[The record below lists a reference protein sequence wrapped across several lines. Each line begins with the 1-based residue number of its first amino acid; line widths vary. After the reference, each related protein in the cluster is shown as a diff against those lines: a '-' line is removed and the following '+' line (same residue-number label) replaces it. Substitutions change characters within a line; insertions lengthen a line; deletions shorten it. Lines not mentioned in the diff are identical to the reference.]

1 MNNEDKLAW
10 CEKYGD
16 KTESEF
22 CVNRLFDLD
31 ITGYLNPEK
40 KRNKYVHDL
49 FSIFKTDL
57 KTIRTPL
64 FKAQELYGIDPQYA
78 VTFNVKDGKRY
89 KELYP
94 NIIVIFDVLWD
105 ENSCS
110 MTIGG
115 TQYSVKP
122 MHHTFAGF
130 LTDIRT
136 AITLSGDKKIAYR
149 NRVNDTSGN
158 AKESYVFDIRK
169 LHLLKEN

>member
-1 MNNEDKLAW
+1 
-10 CEKYGD
+10 
-16 KTESEF
+16 
-22 CVNRLFDLD
+22 
-31 ITGYLNPEK
+31 
-40 KRNKYVHDL
+40 
-49 FSIFKTDL
+49 
-57 KTIRTPL
+57 L

-136 AITLSGDKKIAYR
+136 AITLSGDKKITYR